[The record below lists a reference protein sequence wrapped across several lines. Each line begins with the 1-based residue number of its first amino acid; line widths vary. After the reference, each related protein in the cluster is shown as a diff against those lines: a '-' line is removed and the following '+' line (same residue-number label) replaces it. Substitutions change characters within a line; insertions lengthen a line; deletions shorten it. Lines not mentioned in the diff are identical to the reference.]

1 MGIVTSTLAY
11 YMKDDIFSQAIPD
24 VKKESNFYGYKKDNY
39 DHRDQEVDLPSNTE
53 TLELPEKV
61 DLRQT
66 TRMPSFKDVEQQR
79 NTGTNAIDAA
89 LFMLQYNNF
98 NESVPD
104 GEEDTKFESEFTPS
118 QSFVYWNQRYMTNS
132 VMSDSG
138 SSLRNTLKVL
148 CKIGACD
155 KTMMSN
161 DDLEEDEIIT
171 KHPSEFCF
179 TLAKFNKISQYKK
192 VPQKLDILKY
202 MVYKCTPVAFG
213 VVLFQSFED
222 EPDGPY
228 NTGKVLL
235 PDEDLEKT
243 IGSHCVTL
251 VGYDDTSSEFIV
263 RNSMGE
269 EFGGESAG
277 YLRIPYEYVL
287 NTNYCYDFWCIPR
300 DDFTKEVK
308 GSVSAEEEVE

>member
-1 MGIVTSTLAY
+1 MGIVSSTFLY
-11 YMKDDIFSQAIPD
+11 YMKDDIFSKAIPD
-24 VKKESNFYGYKKDNY
+24 IKKENNFYGYKKDNY
-39 DHRDQEVDLPSNTE
+39 DHRDHEVDLPDVSANTG

-61 DLRQT
+61 DLRQI

-79 NTGTNAIDAA
+79 NTGTNAVDAA

-98 NESVPD
+98 NEIL
-104 GEEDTKFESEFTPS
+104 EDKKYESEFTPS

-148 CKIGACD
+148 CKIGVCD
-155 KTMMSN
+155 KTMLPS
-161 DDLEEDEIIT
+161 DELEDDEIVT
-171 KHPSEFCF
+171 KHPSDFCF

-192 VPQKLDILKY
+192 VPQKLDVLKY
-202 MVYKCTPVAFG
+202 MIYRRTPVSFG
-213 VVLFQSFED
+213 VVLFQSYEY

-235 PDEDLEKT
+235 PDEDIEKT
-243 IGSHCVTL
+243 IGCHCVTL
-251 VGYDDTSSEFIV
+251 VGYDDTKSEFIV

-269 EFGGESAG
+269 EFGGEEAG
-277 YLRIPYEYVL
+277 YLRLPYEYVL
-287 NTNYCYDFWCIPR
+287 NSDYCYDFWCIPR
-300 DDFTKEVK
+300 EDLTGEVK
-308 GSVSAEEEVE
+308 ERPAVDAEA